1 MIRSLF
7 AATLTVLVVTI
18 SASNVHAQRPS
29 VRRFQPRRQTFSPY
43 MDYFRRDVGLLD
55 QYNYFRQRDQRLQ
68 QTFGQQQGQI
78 DLQRQGLQ
86 QVGQEF
92 GQLGDTLQRF
102 RPTGAT
108 PTGKRATFQTF
119 ARFFNT
125 RSSRR

>member
-1 MIRSLF
+1 MNRSLF

-18 SASNVHAQRPS
+18 SASNVRAQSPS

-55 QYNYFRQRDQRLQ
+55 QYNYFRQQ
-68 QTFGQQQGQI
+68 QSQI

-92 GQLGDTLQRF
+92 QQLGGALPRF

-108 PTGKRATFQTF
+108 PTGKGATFQTF
-119 ARFFNT
+119 SRFFNT
-125 RSSRR
+125 R

>member
-1 MIRSLF
+1 MNRSLF

-18 SASNVHAQRPS
+18 SASNVRAQTPS
-29 VRRFQPRRQTFSPY
+29 VRRYQPRRQTFSPY
-43 MDYFRRDVGLLD
+43 MDYFRQDVGLLD
-55 QYNYFRQRDQRLQ
+55 QYNYFRQRNRRLQ
-68 QTFGQQQGQI
+68 QTFGQQQSQI

-92 GQLGDTLQRF
+92 GQLGDALQRF

-108 PTGKRATFQTF
+108 QTGKGATFQAFT
-119 ARFFNT
+119 RFFNT